1 MTKNKNE
8 KTPAVNTNEDKSN
21 KQHSNSSEKSN
32 PSKRLKTFQTTNEM
46 MDAYAMPKTGKE
58 IVFDT
63 SVSNNDMIHNKDTP
77 SLTNTQKETIV
88 ENLKML
94 SGEVNQTIF
103 LNNEEKKHKNLLPK
117 VNIYFH
123 LSFCSNTF

>member
-1 MTKNKNE
+1 
-8 KTPAVNTNEDKSN
+8 
-21 KQHSNSSEKSN
+21 
-32 PSKRLKTFQTTNEM
+32 

-103 LNNEEKKHKNLLPK
+103 LNNEKKTQEFASEGKYIISFVFLFQYFLRSSSTFYCTSYFFNFTFKKNLCK
-117 VNIYFH
+117 SIRIQ
-123 LSFCSNTF
+123 C